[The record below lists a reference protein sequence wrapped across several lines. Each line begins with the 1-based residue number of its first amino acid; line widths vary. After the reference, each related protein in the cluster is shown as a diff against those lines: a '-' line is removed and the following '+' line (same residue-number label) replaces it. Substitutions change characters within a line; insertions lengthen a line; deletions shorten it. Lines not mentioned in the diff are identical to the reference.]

1 MGAIE
6 LDNDRLAAGSE
17 RVIEKID
24 LPKTN
29 GDQRPTEMASAT
41 LSQWLREKEKQF
53 LAQKLEDCGG
63 NVSLTAR
70 SCGIGL
76 RSLYRKM
83 QKYELD
89 KKRFKHSLTPKNG
102 SRQKATARELPKPS
116 NPIPE
121 V

>member
-6 LDNDRLAAGSE
+6 LDNDCLTAGSGS
-17 RVIEKID
+17 VNEKID

-29 GDQRPTEMASAT
+29 GEHRPTEMASAT

-63 NVSLTAR
+63 SIGLTAR

-83 QKYELD
+83 QKYGLD
-89 KKRFKHSLTPKNG
+89 KKHFRT
-102 SRQKATARELPKPS
+102 KPAPS
-116 NPIPE
+116 TRITIKRHTGPAAE
-121 V
+121 ASQLDH

>member
-6 LDNDRLAAGSE
+6 LANDCLAAGSGS
-17 RVIEKID
+17 VIEEID

-29 GDQRPTEMASAT
+29 GEQRPTEMASAT

-53 LAQKLEDCGG
+53 IAQKLEDCGG
-63 NVSLTAR
+63 SIGLTAR

-83 QKYELD
+83 QKYGLD
-89 KKRFKHSLTPKNG
+89 KKHFRNKT
-102 SRQKATARELPKPS
+102 EPS
-116 NPIPE
+116 TRIVTKRDTQPAAE
-121 V
+121 AEQLDH